1 MLISELPTPAVLIDR
16 TRLQTNL
23 DAMAERAETQGVA
36 LRPHTKTHKS
46 VALAGLQRTAG
57 ATGLTVAKV
66 GEAEV
71 FAARGF
77 TDIRLAYVTL
87 GAEKWARLV
96 RLEDAGARISFCV
109 DTPEGARAVSD
120 WYAAHDRRARVL
132 LEIDAGY
139 HRCGVQWDD
148 PDLPEVARAMADLPG
163 LDLIGILTH
172 AGDAYY
178 GPQPDADG
186 VVRETREQALRR
198 ASNAERD
205 RMLETAVRLS
215 KAGLA
220 VAPTEAGFAVP
231 SREDAR
237 KQSGD
242 TVRPAFEIS
251 IGSTPSLRYFEN
263 AVTGGFRVTEIRPG
277 NYVFHDATQVGLGV
291 ASYRQCALT
300 VQATVIS
307 KHRNRDGGE
316 RLFLDAGKKVF
327 TSDSAYGHE
336 GYGVIL
342 YNHQTMEPLP
352 HHRITGLSE
361 EHGWVGVR
369 GGATLDVGDT
379 VRIIPNHACVVVNT
393 QREVYVVDGDEVVDT
408 WTVDAQSR
416 TV

>member
-16 TRLQTNL
+16 TRLQANL
-23 DAMAERAETQGVA
+23 DTMAERARTQGVA

-46 VALAGLQRTAG
+46 VALAGMQRTSG

-71 FAARGF
+71 YAARGF

-87 GAEKWARLV
+87 GAEKWERLA
-96 RLEDAGARISFCV
+96 RLEDAGVRISFCV

-178 GPQPDADG
+178 GPQPDTDG

-198 ASNAERD
+198 ASNTERD

-220 VAPTEAGFAVP
+220 MPPANTGALAHPAQPAERPNAG
-231 SREDAR
+231 
-237 KQSGD
+237 
-242 TVRPAFEIS
+242 AFEIS
-251 IGSTPSLRYFEN
+251 IGSTPSVRYFEN
-263 AVTGGFRVTEIRPG
+263 AERGGFRVTEIRPG

-307 KHRNRDGGE
+307 KHRNRDGSE

-327 TSDSAYGHE
+327 TSDGAFGHE
-336 GYGVIL
+336 GFGVIL